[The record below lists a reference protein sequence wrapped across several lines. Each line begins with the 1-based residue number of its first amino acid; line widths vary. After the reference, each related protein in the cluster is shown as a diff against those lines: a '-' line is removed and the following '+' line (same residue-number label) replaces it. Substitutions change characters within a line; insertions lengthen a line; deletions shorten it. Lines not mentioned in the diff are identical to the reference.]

1 MKGWSLIFF
10 IKSSS
15 IDSWS
20 LLYQLLLRKTF
31 HQDCEEIW
39 KSLHKVELLYTE
51 NINELNLNV
60 FSLDINLPVVWLTKT
75 FYFTNGNKVSFYYLP
90 HFGNIC
96 SMLLC
101 FGHKML
107 IRWVYKKYPM
117 LNYIFYI
124 SWIL

>member
-1 MKGWSLIFF
+1 M
-10 IKSSS
+10 
-15 IDSWS
+15 
-20 LLYQLLLRKTF
+20 YQLLLRETF

-96 SMLLC
+96 CYVLDTRCSLDE
-101 FGHKML
+101 FTRS
-107 IRWVYKKYPM
+107 I
-117 LNYIFYI
+117 
-124 SWIL
+124 